1 MGSDR
6 ETSSDFQLIAGTHR
20 DLRVDVAQGRF
31 REDLYARI
39 NLWSYALPGLAQRP
53 EDIEPNVDH
62 LLMRSAEETG
72 AVVRFNAEARTR
84 YLKFAKSAEAKWTG
98 NFRDLS
104 ASVTRLAT
112 LADGGRIPVELVEA
126 EIQRLHW
133 LWQRGAPAGNGG
145 GKVRLDALLPD
156 GAADALDLFD
166 RMQLE
171 AVIGVC
177 RESDSLSEAGRKL
190 YDRSR
195 TQRTVV
201 NDADRLRK
209 YLLKFG
215 ELGKRFRP
223 GRLKPA
229 GFHQIQG
236 RDSAPPGADLSMR
249 PDSAGLLFLRPVAQ
263 HRRVRRAGPT
273 SRRWSCCNSAM
284 R

>member
-1 MGSDR
+1 
-6 ETSSDFQLIAGTHR
+6 
-20 DLRVDVAQGRF
+20 
-31 REDLYARI
+31 
-39 NLWSYALPGLAQRP
+39 
-53 EDIEPNVDH
+53 
-62 LLMRSAEETG
+62 MRSAEETG

-215 ELGKRFRP
+215 LNWESVS
-223 GRLKPA
+223 GRE
-229 GFHQIQG
+229 G
-236 RDSAPPGADLSMR
+236 
-249 PDSAGLLFLRPVAQ
+249 
-263 HRRVRRAGPT
+263 
-273 SRRWSCCNSAM
+273 
-284 R
+284 

>member
-20 DLRVDVAQGRF
+20 DLRVDVAQALSR
-31 REDLYARI
+31 RPVCAHQPLVLCPAR
-39 NLWSYALPGLAQRP
+39 PGAATRGHRAQR
-53 EDIEPNVDH
+53 
-62 LLMRSAEETG
+62 RSPADAIRRG
-72 AVVRFNAEARTR
+72 NRRRGPLHAEARTR

-112 LADGGRIPVELVEA
+112 LADGGRIPVELVDA

-133 LWQRGAPAGNGG
+133 LWQRGAPTGNDG
-145 GKVRLDALLPD
+145 GKIRLDAVLPD

-215 ELGKRFRP
+215 LNWESVS
-223 GRLKPA
+223 GRE
-229 GFHQIQG
+229 G
-236 RDSAPPGADLSMR
+236 
-249 PDSAGLLFLRPVAQ
+249 
-263 HRRVRRAGPT
+263 
-273 SRRWSCCNSAM
+273 
-284 R
+284 

>member
-1 MGSDR
+1 M
-6 ETSSDFQLIAGTHR
+6 
-20 DLRVDVAQGRF
+20 
-31 REDLYARI
+31 
-39 NLWSYALPGLAQRP
+39 
-53 EDIEPNVDH
+53 
-62 LLMRSAEETG
+62 
-72 AVVRFNAEARTR
+72 
-84 YLKFAKSAEAKWTG
+84 
-98 NFRDLS
+98 
-104 ASVTRLAT
+104 
-112 LADGGRIPVELVEA
+112 
-126 EIQRLHW
+126 
-133 LWQRGAPAGNGG
+133 
-145 GKVRLDALLPD
+145 LPD

-229 GFHQIQG
+229 GFHQTRP
-236 RDSAPPGADLSMR
+236 RDSAPPGAGPEHTSGLSRPALPAASRAAPARPAPADLAQMVMLQQR
-249 PDSAGLLFLRPVAQ
+249 HAIGIAIGAVGEELLLQQALDAKAAALIDMDGGGIVLVHHQVDLVQVQ
-263 HRRVRRAGPT
+263 HAK
-273 SRRWSCCNSAM
+273 A
-284 R
+284 

>member
-1 MGSDR
+1 
-6 ETSSDFQLIAGTHR
+6 
-20 DLRVDVAQGRF
+20 
-31 REDLYARI
+31 
-39 NLWSYALPGLAQRP
+39 
-53 EDIEPNVDH
+53 
-62 LLMRSAEETG
+62 MRSAEETG

-112 LADGGRIPVELVEA
+112 LADGGRIPVELVDA

-133 LWQRGAPAGNGG
+133 LWQRGAPTGNDG
-145 GKVRLDALLPD
+145 GKIRLDAVLPD

-236 RDSAPPGADLSMR
+236 PGTARRPGAGPEHTSGLSRPALPAASRAAPARPARPADLAEMVMLQQR
-249 PDSAGLLFLRPVAQ
+249 HAIGIAIGAVGEELLLQQALDAKAATLIDMDGGGIVLVHHQVDLVQVQ
-263 HRRVRRAGPT
+263 HAK
-273 SRRWSCCNSAM
+273 A
-284 R
+284 

>member
-1 MGSDR
+1 MLLKAVEEKRFLPMGSDR

-112 LADGGRIPVELVEA
+112 LADGGRIPVELVDA

-133 LWQRGAPAGNGG
+133 LWQRARPRATTAARSAWTPCCPTARPTRWTCSTACSWKPSSACAGN
-145 GKVRLDALLPD
+145 
-156 GAADALDLFD
+156 
-166 RMQLE
+166 
-171 AVIGVC
+171 
-177 RESDSLSEAGRKL
+177 
-190 YDRSR
+190 R
-195 TQRTVV
+195 TRC
-201 NDADRLRK
+201 
-209 YLLKFG
+209 
-215 ELGKRFRP
+215 P
-223 GRLKPA
+223 
-229 GFHQIQG
+229 
-236 RDSAPPGADLSMR
+236 
-249 PDSAGLLFLRPVAQ
+249 
-263 HRRVRRAGPT
+263 RRAASSMTARAP
-273 SRRWSCCNSAM
+273 SARWSMTPTGCASTC
-284 R
+284 